1 MKLLLFLLRR
11 SRGIVLL
18 AVLAGVVSGLCSV
31 GLLRLIHQTLE
42 HARKNSMPATSA
54 WLFVALCLGV
64 LVARIVSQ
72 TLLINLS
79 RRNISRLCRHL
90 SERILATP
98 LRQLEEIGSARLLAT
113 LTSDIPT
120 VSQAFTGLPVLFI
133 NLAILAGC
141 LAYLAWLSLP
151 VLLVV
156 AALLGLGIASHRILA
171 RAARR
176 YLEIAREEQD
186 TLLGHFRSLVDGVKE
201 LKVHQPRRQAFLE
214 RWLHAT
220 VDAVQRYNTIGQ
232 MGFTVANSWGRLL
245 FFVLLGVLLFVLPDV
260 QAIDPV
266 TLSGFTLA
274 ILFLLSPLEGF
285 MTQLPMMARARVAL
299 KKIEALGLSL
309 SVAGKEE
316 IRTAPPADPAWQC
329 LELAGVTH
337 AYSREREG
345 DGFTLGP
352 IDLVLRPG
360 ELVFL
365 VGGNGSGKTTL
376 AKLLVG
382 LYVPEQGEIRLDGQ
396 PISAANRE
404 SYRQYFSVVFA
415 DIYLFESFLG
425 LEGKE
430 LDQQARQYLVSLRLD
445 HEVRVEDGVLSTT
458 DLSRGQRKRLALL
471 TAWLEDRPIYV
482 FDEWASDQD
491 PQFKK
496 VFYTEILPALKAR
509 GKAVLAITHD
519 ERYFHLADRVLHLE
533 DGQFTPLP
541 WELPAGVGSQESE
554 QGAPS

>member
-1 MKLLLFLLRR
+1 MKLITFLLRR
-11 SRGIVLL
+11 SRGIVVL

-31 GLLRLIHQTLE
+31 GLLRLTHEALE
-42 HARKNSMPATSA
+42 QIRTTSPAPLA
-54 WLFVALCLGV
+54 WRFVGLCLGV
-64 LVARIVSQ
+64 LIAKIVSQ
-72 TLLINLS
+72 SLLINLS
-79 RRNISRLCRHL
+79 RRNVSRLCRQL

-98 LRQLEEIGSARLLAT
+98 LRQLEEIGTARLLAT
-113 LTSDIPT
+113 LTGDIPT
-120 VSQAFTGLPVLFI
+120 VSQAFTGLPILFI
-133 NLAILAGC
+133 NLAIIVGC

-156 AALLGLGIASHRILA
+156 VALLGVGIASHRMLA
-171 RAARR
+171 RAARH
-176 YLEIAREEQD
+176 YLEIAREKQD

-201 LKVHQPRRQAFLE
+201 LKVHQPRRRAFLD

-220 VDAVQRYNTIGQ
+220 VDAVQRHNMIGQ
-232 MGFTVANSWGRLL
+232 MGFAAANSWGRLL
-245 FFVLLGVLLFVLPDV
+245 FFVLLGVLLFVLPGV
-260 QAIDPV
+260 VPV
-266 TLSGFTLA
+266 DYPTLSGFTLA
-274 ILFLLSPLEGF
+274 ILFLLSPLEGL
-285 MTQLPMMARARVAL
+285 MTWLPLMARARIAL
-299 KKIEALGLSL
+299 NKIEALGLSL
-309 SVAGKEE
+309 SAAGQEE
-316 IRTAPPADPAWQC
+316 DRSAVTADPAWQS
-329 LELAGVTH
+329 LELVGVRH
-337 AYSREREG
+337 IYSREREG

-352 IDLVLRPG
+352 IHLSLRPG

-396 PISAANRE
+396 PVSAANRE
-404 SYRQYFSVVFA
+404 SYRQHFSVVFA

-430 LDQQARQYLVSLRLD
+430 LDRQAREYLVSLRLD

-496 VFYTEILPALKAR
+496 VFYTEILPTLRAR

-519 ERYFHLADRVLHLE
+519 ERYFYLADRILHLE
-533 DGQFTPLP
+533 DGQFTPLS
-541 WELPAGVGSQESE
+541 WEHHSGVRRQESE
-554 QGAPS
+554 QGALS